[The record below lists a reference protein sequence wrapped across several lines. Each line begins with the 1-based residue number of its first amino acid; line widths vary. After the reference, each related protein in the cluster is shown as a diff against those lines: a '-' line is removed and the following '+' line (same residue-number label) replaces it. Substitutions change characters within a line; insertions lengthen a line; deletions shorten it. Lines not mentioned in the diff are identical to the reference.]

1 MREAHGLE
9 VGEGLQ
15 AAGKNG
21 VQQNSNAQA
30 NDLDEMQRKLDQLKH
45 M

>member
-9 VGEGLQ
+9 AGGEFANPSKAGL
-15 AAGKNG
+15 N
-21 VQQNSNAQA
+21 NAQA
-30 NDLDEMQRKLDQLKH
+30 NDVDEMQRKLDQLKH